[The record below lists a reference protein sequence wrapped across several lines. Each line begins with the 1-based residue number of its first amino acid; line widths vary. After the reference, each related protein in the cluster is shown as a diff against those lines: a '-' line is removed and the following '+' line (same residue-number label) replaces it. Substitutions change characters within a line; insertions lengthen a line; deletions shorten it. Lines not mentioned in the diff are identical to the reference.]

1 MYLYSKVLILKEHTN
16 IYGWWY
22 IVHVIRMDFNSN
34 LIMYL
39 NYECMIVSHGLFSF
53 VTYLLK
59 IFVGN
64 EMFILLVKIL
74 KLFNNCLTSL
84 KSYNYTNISCNF
96 YDVIIMISWIVFVLY
111 IKKNVFA
118 INDCLWF
125 IYIFSKRKYN
135 IDLHMIRYRPIHD
148 TIPTFIW

>member
-74 KLFNNCLTSL
+74 KLFNNCLTIAW
-84 KSYNYTNISCNF
+84 NHT
-96 YDVIIMISWIVFVLY
+96 IIQIFHAIVMT
-111 IKKNVFA
+111 
-118 INDCLWF
+118 
-125 IYIFSKRKYN
+125 S
-135 IDLHMIRYRPIHD
+135 
-148 TIPTFIW
+148 

>member
-1 MYLYSKVLILKEHTN
+1 MYLYSKMLILKEYIN

-22 IVHVIRMDFNSN
+22 IVYVIRMDFNLN

-39 NYECMIVSHGLFSF
+39 NYECMIVLYGLFFF
-53 VTYLLK
+53 VMYLLK

-74 KLFNNCLTSL
+74 KLFNNCLISL
-84 KSYNYTNISCNF
+84 KLYNYINILCNC
-96 YDVIIMISWIVFVLY
+96 YDVIIMIFWIVFVLY
-111 IKKNVFA
+111 IKNVFV

-125 IYIFSKRKYN
+125 IYIFFKRKYN
-135 IDLHMIRYRPIHD
+135 IDLYMIWYWFIYD
-148 TIPTFIW
+148 MILIFIW

>member
-1 MYLYSKVLILKEHTN
+1 
-16 IYGWWY
+16 
-22 IVHVIRMDFNSN
+22 MDFNSN

-39 NYECMIVSHGLFSF
+39 NYECMIVSHELFSF

-111 IKKNVFA
+111 IKKKMYSLLMTV
-118 INDCLWF
+118 NDLF
-125 IYIFSKRKYN
+125 IYFLKENLISTYTWYA
-135 IDLHMIRYRPIHD
+135 IDLYMIKYRPIHD
-148 TIPTFIW
+148 TIPTFTW